1 MSVGPCGA
9 LGRTV
14 LLVVLLSGV
23 RLPHAAA
30 ADAADERAFLTLWSV
45 QQSAPH
51 DHAAVL
57 AACQTFKQ
65 TRPASAFGGV
75 ADTLAAWHL
84 LKLGRTDA
92 AVTRLETLK
101 RRPQEALA
109 EGAYEMGA
117 GWLTRIDRTRVQQ
130 ALQFYYRR
138 EIGYPSTL
146 AALTDYAALPA
157 TLAFR
162 PADRWRLRWN
172 YRLVGYSRLSGLLNQ
187 KYTLRSQ
194 KLGSGSDLE
203 QVLAMPYGQ
212 QITARMLRIPLSAP
226 GREVVEME
234 IALPVDPADEGAVPR
249 RLTVAAG
256 VNAWSE
262 GLFLAYVGRNFILV
276 CDRAHWKV
284 YPKPGTR
291 R

>member
-1 MSVGPCGA
+1 MSVGPRGA
-9 LGRTV
+9 LRWTA
-14 LLVVLLSGV
+14 LLVVLLSGAH
-23 RLPHAAA
+23 LPHAAA
-30 ADAADERAFLTLWSV
+30 ADAADERAFLSLWSV
-45 QQSAPH
+45 HQSAPH

-57 AACQTFKQ
+57 AACQTLKQ

-92 AVTRLETLK
+92 AVTILETLQ
-101 RRPQEALA
+101 RRPQEAVA
-109 EGAYEMGA
+109 QGAYEVAA

-130 ALQFYYRR
+130 ALKFYYRR

-146 AALTDYAALPA
+146 AALTDYAPLPA
-157 TLAFR
+157 TITFR
-162 PADRWRLRWN
+162 AADRWGLRWD
-172 YRLVGYSRLSGLLNQ
+172 YRLVGYKRLSGLLNQ

-203 QVLAMPYGQ
+203 QALARPYGE
-212 QITARMLRIPLSAP
+212 QITGRMLRIRSNVP

-234 IALPVDPADEGAVPR
+234 IALPAAADEGASPR
-249 RLTVAAG
+249 RRKVVG
-256 VNAWSE
+256 SVNTWTE
-262 GLFLAYVGRNFILV
+262 DLFVAYVGRQFILV
-276 CDRAHWKV
+276 CDRSHWKV